1 MSGDFS
7 TVCSTVGQNFAAKM
21 RNSVQRAANMGLPTY
36 QASATLCDTVKTSA
50 KELSRIMS
58 SPALT
63 AELQALLKR
72 TALGL
77 AIRLILDEYLANRPC
92 FDAFLCVTIRK
103 H

>member
-1 MSGDFS
+1 MTRCKYGI
-7 TVCSTVGQNFAAKM
+7 AKIP
-21 RNSVQRAANMGLPTY
+21 SVYNAVRHGENERKKSFLNY
-36 QASATLCDTVKTSA
+36 ESL
-50 KELSRIMS
+50 
-58 SPALT
+58 ALT

>member
-36 QASATLCDTVKTSA
+36 PASATLCDTVKNERKRAFSNY
-50 KELSRIMS
+50 ESL
-58 SPALT
+58 ALT

-72 TALGL
+72 TVLGL
-77 AIRLILDEYLANRPC
+77 AIRLILDNTWQIDRVLMRFCA
-92 FDAFLCVTIRK
+92 
-103 H
+103 